1 MTPDWRIGWW
11 SGKPQKP
18 LARGLVLAHFEQYD
32 VGDEEN
38 ALCTH
43 RILRNTTNFKLS
55 QYLRLPALAM
65 AVVFWYKVALCA
77 AWNLF
82 GLPSSITCK

>member
-1 MTPDWRIGWW
+1 MSCVRIDGTVWR
-11 SGKPQKP
+11 Q
-18 LARGLVLAHFEQYD
+18 D
-32 VGDEEN
+32 V
-38 ALCTH
+38 ATRACTGMCAVW
-43 RILRNTTNFKLS
+43 RVPAMRTQLILRNTTNFKLS